1 MKYKT
6 IINRSGKKIDLHIC
20 QTQDGSYIIGIPEG
34 MKDNAEKLNDVIDVE
49 PIEL

>member
-34 MKDNAEKLNDVIDVE
+34 MKDNAEMFDVIQV
-49 PIEL
+49 IR